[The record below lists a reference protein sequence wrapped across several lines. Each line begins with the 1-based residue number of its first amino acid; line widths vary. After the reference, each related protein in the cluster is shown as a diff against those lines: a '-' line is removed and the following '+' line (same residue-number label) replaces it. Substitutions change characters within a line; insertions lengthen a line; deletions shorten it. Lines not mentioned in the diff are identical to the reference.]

1 MPQENILVNDII
13 SDHRE
18 RMLNLKKYYPFFK
31 LSEVS
36 FSWYK
41 EGIYDSLDMGY
52 ILMAVLRFFIE
63 ENNFKERDVTYAEY
77 AEFMNR
83 CIRRDFKLNPPQGD
97 MNILVDYIFDKLK
110 NDGKPFVFHYF
121 DPVDRKKKISRV
133 RLIESRIENGSV
145 WYSISAEGIE
155 FYLDTK
161 EIRDESRISV
171 EQLLLEK
178 MIQSKDFKGGTDVV
192 RRINKEVD
200 RLWVKK
206 NQVMALL
213 SADVF
218 TGLEAYEEFFGTGIR
233 WFDEEQKLF
242 VKNSELIDAAQR
254 KAESDK
260 GNDDYGSYLKITGEI
275 YQLDT
280 ELKIAM
286 NNHLK
291 LLSACT
297 QLGIMA
303 DEMVKKAK
311 LGRLRPSFDFRNALE
326 LAMKKDDMELLGNL
340 VRPVMGLKLIKTF
353 PIERIGDMI
362 TYRPEREEQAER
374 IENPAVENIVY
385 DDELEDARIRDNYA
399 ALIKMLLAMLRR
411 RDSFDLRTF
420 NEFAVKVLGDT
431 LFENGDYYSF
441 LVHLCQKKEYVFETD
456 RQSMETFLDEIFRD
470 CAAKDEYAEYL
481 GTHFS
486 IEPAGGDEIEI
497 SANSQDNALPFTI
510 TNIIFRNIH
519 DTEI

>member
-97 MNILVDYIFDKLK
+97 MSILVDYIFDKLK
-110 NDGKPFVFHYF
+110 NDGKPFV
-121 DPVDRKKKISRV
+121 
-133 RLIESRIENGSV
+133 
-145 WYSISAEGIE
+145 
-155 FYLDTK
+155 
-161 EIRDESRISV
+161 
-171 EQLLLEK
+171 
-178 MIQSKDFKGGTDVV
+178 SKDFKGGTDVV

-420 NEFAVKVLGDT
+420 NESAVKVLGDT